1 MQAALAHERAHVR
14 HLDPLRIW
22 IAQFVTDLQWPWASA
37 QSRFQ
42 TWLATLEEARDDEAR
57 ARGIEGSDLA
67 AALVA
72 SIRFYRGRR
81 TGICAHLIGE
91 RSALEER
98 IERLL
103 RPPATPAQEATPTI
117 WQLVLLVTCTLLV
130 ALALGDIYGERI
142 IGAILSLS

>member
-1 MQAALAHERAHVR
+1 
-14 HLDPLRIW
+14 
-22 IAQFVTDLQWPWASA
+22 VTDLQWPWGSA

-57 ARGIEGSDLA
+57 AQGVEGSDLA

-72 SIRFYRGRR
+72 SIRFYRGRSI
-81 TGICAHLIGE
+81 GICAHLIGE

-103 RPPATPAQEATPTI
+103 KPLAPPAQEATPTI
-117 WQLVLLVTCTLLV
+117 WQLMLLVTCTLLV
-130 ALALGDIYGERI
+130 ALALGDLYGERI
-142 IGAILSLS
+142 IGALLSLT